1 MGTALTCFLN
11 KKSRFGN
18 MAGDFSFN
26 SEVRF
31 DKNALNNA
39 ALRRSRSFQVM
50 IFLVLVTTLVTLPVF
65 RLAELQLVQGAYNRQ
80 RAENN
85 RIRPVS
91 VAANRGQ
98 ILDRSGKIFAANRV
112 SRSVY
117 LWPKERSPQQWRET
131 AAALSPIVNVPA
143 DEIVQKIDKGGYKSA
158 LPVRISK
165 DIDVATFVA
174 LGEQAN
180 NLRGVE
186 IRVESSRDYPNQQ
199 LAAHLLGY
207 VGEATLGELKA
218 NPEYPMGMIVGQM
231 GVEKLANKTL
241 EGVWGNRLIEVNAKG
256 EEIQDLGVKDPVPGK
271 PVQLTLDLDMQKAAE
286 KALGERLGA
295 VVAIDVKTGGLLT
308 LASWPTFDPNI
319 FTRKVTQKE
328 WDRLQGPEKPFLNRA
343 VQGYPVGSTFKIVT
357 AVAGMESGKF
367 SPDSTLGTSSSITIG
382 GISFNEH
389 SGGYGVIG
397 FRDALAYSSNTFF
410 YQVGMAAGPEQM
422 SKWAKEMGIGGS
434 INLDLLGLDAANH
447 GQVPTPAMKTKMY
460 GEDWYVGDT
469 VTMAIGQGLVLCT
482 PLELAVMVSTVANGG
497 WRVQPHLLASQ
508 TDTPITK
515 KVKTAIKPDTLK
527 VVRQGLIDVV
537 QKGTGRRMNDGT
549 IPLSGGKTGTVEM
562 PGRPDNSMYV
572 GFAPADK
579 PEVAIAVIVEG
590 GGFGSV
596 SAAPIAQEVFRTYF
610 QKQGFKPTK
619 KPE

>member
-1 MGTALTCFLN
+1 
-11 KKSRFGN
+11 

-26 SEVRF
+26 SKVRF
-31 DKNALNNA
+31 DKKGLNNPA
-39 ALRRSRSFQVM
+39 RQGGRSFQAM
-50 IFLVLVTTLVTLPVF
+50 LFMVLITTVVTVPTF

-91 VAANRGQ
+91 VPANRGQ
-98 ILDRSGKIFAANRV
+98 ILDRSGQIFAASRV

-117 LWPKERSPQQWRET
+117 LWPKERSAKEWQEI
-131 AAALSPIVNVPA
+131 AATLGPIVKLPA
-143 DEIVQKIDKGGYKSA
+143 AEIIKKLDGVGYRSA
-158 LPVRISK
+158 LPVRITK
-165 DIDVATFVA
+165 DIDVGTFVA
-174 LGEQAN
+174 LGEQSN
-180 NLRGVE
+180 TLRGVE
-186 IRVESSRDYPNQQ
+186 IRVESSRDNPHQQ

-207 VGEATLGELKA
+207 VGEASLDQLKA
-218 NPEYPMGMIVGQM
+218 NPAYPMGMIVGQM
-231 GVEKLANKTL
+231 GVEKLANSTL

-256 EEIQDLGVKDPVPGK
+256 EEIQDLGVKDPIPGK
-271 PVQLTLDLDMQKAAE
+271 PVQLTLDLDMQKTAE
-286 KALGERLGA
+286 KALGDRLGA
-295 VVAIDVKTGGLLT
+295 VVAIDVKTGALLT
-308 LASWPTFDPNI
+308 MASWPTFDPNI
-319 FTRKVTQKE
+319 FTRKVSQEE
-328 WDRLQGPEKPFLNRA
+328 WQRLQGPEKPFLNRA

-357 AVAGMESGKF
+357 AIAGMESGKF

-410 YQVGMAAGPEQM
+410 YQVGMAAGPEEM
-422 SKWAKEMGIGGS
+422 AKWAKRMGIGGT
-434 INLDLLGLDAANH
+434 INLDLLGLESANH
-447 GQVPTPAMKTKMY
+447 GQVPIPAEKNKMY

-482 PLELAVMVSTVANGG
+482 PLELAVMVSTIANGG

-508 TDTPITK
+508 TNTPITQK
-515 KVKTAIKPDTLK
+515 IPTGIKPATLN

-537 QKGTGRRMNDGT
+537 KKGTGRALNDGT
-549 IPLSGGKTGTVEM
+549 IPLSAGKTGTVEM
-562 PGRPDNSMYV
+562 PGHPDNSMYV

-610 QKQGFKPTK
+610 KKQGFKPTN
-619 KPE
+619 KPL

>member
-1 MGTALTCFLN
+1 
-11 KKSRFGN
+11 

-26 SEVRF
+26 SKVRF
-31 DKNALNNA
+31 DKKGLNNPA
-39 ALRRSRSFQVM
+39 RQGGRSFQAM
-50 IFLVLVTTLVTLPVF
+50 LFMVLITTLVTLPTF

-91 VAANRGQ
+91 VPATRGQ
-98 ILDRSGKIFAANRV
+98 ILDRSGQIFAASRV

-117 LWPKERSPQQWRET
+117 LWPKERSAKEWQEI
-131 AAALSPIVNVPA
+131 AATLSPIVKLPA
-143 DEIVQKIDKGGYKSA
+143 AEIIKKIDGVGYRSA

-165 DIDVATFVA
+165 DIDVGTFVA

-180 NLRGVE
+180 TLRGVE
-186 IRVESSRDYPNQQ
+186 IRVESSRDNPHQQ

-207 VGEATLGELKA
+207 VGEASLDQLKA
-218 NPEYPMGMIVGQM
+218 NPAYPMGMIVGQM
-231 GVEKLANKTL
+231 GVEKLANSTL

-256 EEIQDLGVKDPVPGK
+256 EEIQDLGVKAPIPGK
-271 PVQLTLDLDMQKAAE
+271 PVQLTLDLDMQKTAE
-286 KALGERLGA
+286 KALGDRLGA
-295 VVAIDVKTGGLLT
+295 VVAIDVKTGALLT
-308 LASWPTFDPNI
+308 MASWPTFDPNI
-319 FTRKVTQKE
+319 FTRKVSQEE

-357 AVAGMESGKF
+357 AIAGMESGKF
-367 SPDSTLGTSSSITIG
+367 SPDSTLVSSASINIG

-389 SGGYGVIG
+389 GAGYGVIG

-410 YQVGMAAGPEQM
+410 YQVGMTAGPEEM
-422 SKWAKEMGIGGS
+422 AKWAKKMGIGGT
-434 INLDLLGLDAANH
+434 INLDLLGLESANH
-447 GQVPTPAMKTKMY
+447 GQVPIPAEKNKMY

-508 TDTPITK
+508 TNTPITQK
-515 KVKTAIKPDTLK
+515 IPTGIKPATLN
-527 VVRQGLIDVV
+527 VVRQGLMDVV
-537 QKGTGRRMNDGT
+537 KKGTGRGMNDGT
-549 IPLSGGKTGTVEM
+549 IPLSAGKTGTVEM
-562 PGRPDNSMYV
+562 PGHPDNSMYV

-610 QKQGFKPTK
+610 QKQGFKPTN
-619 KPE
+619 KPL

>member
-1 MGTALTCFLN
+1 
-11 KKSRFGN
+11 

-26 SEVRF
+26 SKIRF
-31 DKNALNNA
+31 DKNGLDNA
-39 ALRRSRSFQVM
+39 SRQRSRSLQVM
-50 IFLVLVTTLVTLPVF
+50 IFMLLVTTLMALPIF

-91 VAANRGQ
+91 VPATRGQ
-98 ILDRSGKIFAANRV
+98 ILDRNGKIFAASRV

-117 LWPKERSPQQWRET
+117 VWPKERSAKEWQEI
-131 AAALSPIVNVPA
+131 AATLGPIVKLPA
-143 DEIVQKIDKGGYKSA
+143 AEIIKKIDAVGYRSA

-165 DIDVATFVA
+165 DIDVGTFVA

-180 NLRGVE
+180 TLRGVE
-186 IRVESSRDYPNQQ
+186 IRVESSRDNPNQQ
-199 LAAHLLGY
+199 LAAHVLGY
-207 VGEATLGELKA
+207 VGEATLEQLKA
-218 NPEYPMGMIVGQM
+218 NPTYPMGMIVGQM
-231 GVEKLANKTL
+231 GVEKLANSTL

-256 EEIQDLGVKDPVPGK
+256 EEIQDLGVKDPIPGK
-271 PVQLTLDLDMQKAAE
+271 PVQLTLDLDMQKTAE
-286 KALGERLGA
+286 KALGDRLGA
-295 VVAIDVKTGGLLT
+295 VVAIDVKTGALLT
-308 LASWPTFDPNI
+308 MASWPTFDPNI
-319 FTRKVTQKE
+319 FTRKVTQTE
-328 WDRLQGPEKPFLNRA
+328 WERLQGPEKPFLNRA

-357 AVAGMESGKF
+357 AIAGMESGKF
-367 SPDSTLGTSSSITIG
+367 SPDSTVATSSSINIG

-422 SKWAKEMGIGGS
+422 AKWAKAMGIGGT
-434 INLDLLGLDAANH
+434 INLDLLGIDGANH
-447 GQVPTPAMKTKMY
+447 GQVPIPAEKQKMY

-469 VTMAIGQGLVLCT
+469 VTMSIGQGLVLCT

-497 WRVQPHLLASQ
+497 YRVQPHLLASQ
-508 TDTPITK
+508 TNTPITK
-515 KVKTAIKPDTLK
+515 KVPTGIKPATLN

-537 QKGTGRRMNDGT
+537 KKGTGKRMNDGT
-549 IPLSGGKTGTVEM
+549 IPLSAGKTGTVEM
-562 PGRPDNSMYV
+562 PGHPDNSMFV

-610 QKQGFKPTK
+610 QKQGFKPTN
-619 KPE
+619 KPL

>member
-1 MGTALTCFLN
+1 
-11 KKSRFGN
+11 

-26 SEVRF
+26 SKVRF
-31 DKNALNNA
+31 DKKGLNNPA
-39 ALRRSRSFQVM
+39 RQGSRSFQAM
-50 IFLVLVTTLVTLPVF
+50 LFMVLITTLVTVPTF

-91 VAANRGQ
+91 VPATRGQ
-98 ILDRSGKIFAANRV
+98 ILDRNGQIFAASRV

-117 LWPKERSPQQWRET
+117 LWPKERSAKEWQEI
-131 AAALSPIVNVPA
+131 AATLSPIVKLPA
-143 DEIVQKIDKGGYKSA
+143 AEIIKKIDGVGYRSA

-165 DIDVATFVA
+165 DIDVGTFVA

-180 NLRGVE
+180 TLRGVE
-186 IRVESSRDYPNQQ
+186 IRVESSRDNPHQQ

-207 VGEATLGELKA
+207 VGEASLDQLKA
-218 NPEYPMGMIVGQM
+218 NPAYPMGMIVGQM
-231 GVEKLANKTL
+231 GVEKLANSTL

-256 EEIQDLGVKDPVPGK
+256 DEIQDLGVKDPIPGK
-271 PVQLTLDLDMQKAAE
+271 PVQLTLDLDMQKTAE
-286 KALGERLGA
+286 KALGDRLGA
-295 VVAIDVKTGGLLT
+295 VVAIDVKTGALLT
-308 LASWPTFDPNI
+308 MASWPTFDPNI
-319 FTRKVTQKE
+319 FTRKVSQEE

-357 AVAGMESGKF
+357 AIAGIESGKF

-382 GISFNEH
+382 GITFNEH

-410 YQVGMAAGPEQM
+410 YQVGMAAGPEEM
-422 SKWAKEMGIGGS
+422 AKWAKAMGIGGT
-434 INLDLLGLDAANH
+434 INLDLLGLESANH
-447 GQVPTPAMKTKMY
+447 GQVPIPAEKNEMY

-482 PLELAVMVSTVANGG
+482 PLELAVMVSTVANNG

-508 TDTPITK
+508 TNTPITQK
-515 KVKTAIKPDTLK
+515 IQTGIKPATLN

-537 QKGTGRRMNDGT
+537 KKGTGKRMNDGT
-549 IPLSGGKTGTVEM
+549 IPLSAGKTGTVEM
-562 PGRPDNSMYV
+562 PGHPDNSMYV

-610 QKQGFKPTK
+610 KKQGFKPTN
-619 KPE
+619 KPL

>member
-1 MGTALTCFLN
+1 
-11 KKSRFGN
+11 
-18 MAGDFSFN
+18 MASDFSFN
-26 SEVRF
+26 SKSRF
-31 DKNALNNA
+31 DKSGLDNPS
-39 ALRRSRSFQVM
+39 RQRSRSLQAM
-50 IFLVLVTTLVTLPVF
+50 IFMLVVTTLVAMPMF

-91 VAANRGQ
+91 VAATRGQ
-98 ILDRSGKIFAANRV
+98 ILDRNGKIFAASRV

-117 LWPKERSPQQWRET
+117 VWPKERSTKEWQEI
-131 AAALSPIVNVPA
+131 AATLDPIVKVPA
-143 DEIVQKIDKGGYKSA
+143 AEIIKKIDKAGYKSA

-165 DIDVATFVA
+165 DIDVGTFVA
-174 LGEQAN
+174 LGEQSNA
-180 NLRGVE
+180 LRGVE
-186 IRVESSRDYPNQQ
+186 IRVESSRDNPNQQ

-207 VGEATLGELKA
+207 VGEATLDELKA
-218 NPEYPMGMIVGQM
+218 NPAYPMGMIVGQM
-231 GVEKLANKTL
+231 GVEKLANPTL

-256 EEIQDLGVKDPVPGK
+256 EEIQDLGVKDPIPGK
-271 PVQLTLDLDMQKAAE
+271 SVQLTLDLDMQKTAE
-286 KALGERLGA
+286 KALGDRLGA
-295 VVAIDVKTGGLLT
+295 VVAIDVKTGALLT
-308 LASWPTFDPNI
+308 MASWPTFDPNI
-319 FTRKVTQKE
+319 FTRKVSQKE

-357 AVAGMESGKF
+357 SVAGMESGKF

-382 GISFNEH
+382 GITFNEH
-389 SGGYGVIG
+389 SGGYGTIG

-410 YQVGMAAGPEQM
+410 YQVGMAAGPEEM
-422 SKWAKEMGIGGS
+422 AKAAKKMGIGGT
-434 INLDLLGLDAANH
+434 INLELLGLDAANH
-447 GQVPTPAMKTKMY
+447 GQVPIPSEKQKMY

-497 WRVQPHLLASQ
+497 YRVQPHLLASQ
-508 TDTPITK
+508 TNTPITK
-515 KVKTAIKPDTLK
+515 KVPTGIKPATLN

-537 QKGTGRRMNDGT
+537 QKGTGKRLNDGT

-562 PGRPDNSMYV
+562 PGHPDNSMYV

-596 SAAPIAQEVFRTYF
+596 SAAPIAQEVLRTYF
-610 QKQGFKPTK
+610 QKQGFKPTN
-619 KPE
+619 KPK

>member
-1 MGTALTCFLN
+1 
-11 KKSRFGN
+11 
-18 MAGDFSFN
+18 MASDFSFN
-26 SEVRF
+26 SKSRF
-31 DKNALNNA
+31 NKNSLDNPS
-39 ALRRSRSFQVM
+39 RQSRSLQAM
-50 IFLVLVTTLVTLPVF
+50 IFMLVVTTLVAMPMF

-91 VAANRGQ
+91 VAATRGQ
-98 ILDRSGKIFAANRV
+98 ILDRNGKIFAASRV

-117 LWPKERSPQQWRET
+117 VWPKERSTKEWQEI
-131 AAALSPIVNVPA
+131 AATLDPIVKVPA
-143 DEIVQKIDKGGYKSA
+143 AEIIKKIDKAGYKSA

-165 DIDVATFVA
+165 DIDVGTFVA
-174 LGEQAN
+174 LGEQSNA
-180 NLRGVE
+180 LRGVE
-186 IRVESSRDYPNQQ
+186 IRVESSRDNPNQQ

-207 VGEATLGELKA
+207 VGEATLDELKA
-218 NPEYPMGMIVGQM
+218 NPAYPMGMIVGQM
-231 GVEKLANKTL
+231 GVEKLANPTL

-256 EEIQDLGVKDPVPGK
+256 EEIQDLGVKDPIPGK
-271 PVQLTLDLDMQKAAE
+271 SVQLTLDLDMQKTAE
-286 KALGERLGA
+286 KALGDRLGA
-295 VVAIDVKTGGLLT
+295 VVAIDVKTGALLT
-308 LASWPTFDPNI
+308 MASWPTFDPNI
-319 FTRKVTQKE
+319 FTRKVSQKE

-357 AVAGMESGKF
+357 SVAGMESGKF

-382 GISFNEH
+382 GITFNEH
-389 SGGYGVIG
+389 SGGYGTIG

-410 YQVGMAAGPEQM
+410 YQVGMAAGPEEM
-422 SKWAKEMGIGGS
+422 AKAAKKMGIGGT
-434 INLDLLGLDAANH
+434 INLELLGLDAANH
-447 GQVPTPAMKTKMY
+447 GQVPIPSEKQKMY

-497 WRVQPHLLASQ
+497 YRVQPHLLASQ
-508 TDTPITK
+508 TNTPITK
-515 KVKTAIKPDTLK
+515 KVPTGIKPATLN

-537 QKGTGRRMNDGT
+537 QKGTGKRLNDGT

-562 PGRPDNSMYV
+562 PGHPDNSMYV

-596 SAAPIAQEVFRTYF
+596 SAAPIAQEVLRTYF
-610 QKQGFKPTK
+610 QKQGFKPTN
-619 KPE
+619 KPK

>member
-1 MGTALTCFLN
+1 
-11 KKSRFGN
+11 

-26 SEVRF
+26 SKIRF
-31 DKNALNNA
+31 DKKALDNPA
-39 ALRRSRSFQVM
+39 RQGSRSTQVM
-50 IFLVLVTTLVTLPVF
+50 IFLLLVTTLVTLPIF

-85 RIRPVS
+85 RIRPIS

-98 ILDRSGKIFAANRV
+98 ILDRSGKIFAASRV

-117 LWPKERSPQQWRET
+117 LWPKERSAKDWQEIANT
-131 AAALSPIVNVPA
+131 LGPIVKLPA
-143 DEIVQKIDKGGYKSA
+143 AEIIKKIDAVGYRSA

-165 DIDVATFVA
+165 DIDVGTFVA

-180 NLRGVE
+180 TLRGVE
-186 IRVESSRDYPNQQ
+186 IRVESSRDNPHQQ

-207 VGEATLGELKA
+207 VGEASLDQLKA
-218 NPEYPMGMIVGQM
+218 NPAYPMGMIVGQM
-231 GVEKLANKTL
+231 GVEKLANSTL

-256 EEIQDLGVKDPVPGK
+256 EEIQDLGVKDPIPGK
-271 PVQLTLDLDMQKAAE
+271 SVQLTLDLDMQKTAE
-286 KALGERLGA
+286 KALGDRLGA
-295 VVAIDVKTGGLLT
+295 VVAIDVKTGALLT
-308 LASWPTFDPNI
+308 MASWPTFDPNI
-319 FTRKVTQKE
+319 FTRKVSQEE

-357 AVAGMESGKF
+357 AIAGMESGKF
-367 SPDSTLGTSSSITIG
+367 SPDSTVATSSSITIG

-410 YQVGMAAGPEQM
+410 YQVGMAAGPEEM
-422 SKWAKEMGIGGS
+422 AKWAKAMGIGGT
-434 INLDLLGLDAANH
+434 INLDLLGLESANH
-447 GQVPTPAMKTKMY
+447 GQVPIPAEKQKMY

-482 PLELAVMVSTVANGG
+482 PLELAVMVSTVANNG

-508 TDTPITK
+508 TNTPITQK
-515 KVKTAIKPDTLK
+515 IQTGIKPATLN

-537 QKGTGRRMNDGT
+537 KKGTGKRMNDGT
-549 IPLSGGKTGTVEM
+549 IPLSAGKTGTVEM
-562 PGRPDNSMYV
+562 PGHPDNSMYV

-610 QKQGFKPTK
+610 QKQGFKPTN
-619 KPE
+619 KPL

>member
-1 MGTALTCFLN
+1 
-11 KKSRFGN
+11 

-26 SEVRF
+26 SKVRF
-31 DKNALNNA
+31 DKKGLNNPA
-39 ALRRSRSFQVM
+39 RQGSRSFQAM
-50 IFLVLVTTLVTLPVF
+50 LFMVLITTLVTVPTF

-91 VAANRGQ
+91 VPATRGQ
-98 ILDRSGKIFAANRV
+98 ILDRNGQIFAASRV

-117 LWPKERSPQQWRET
+117 LWPKERSAKEWQQI
-131 AAALSPIVNVPA
+131 AATLSPIVKLPA
-143 DEIVQKIDKGGYKSA
+143 AEIIKKIDGVGYRSA

-165 DIDVATFVA
+165 DIDVGTFVA

-180 NLRGVE
+180 TLRGVE
-186 IRVESSRDYPNQQ
+186 IRVESSRDNPHQQ

-207 VGEATLGELKA
+207 VGEASLDQLKA
-218 NPEYPMGMIVGQM
+218 NPAYPMGMIVGQM
-231 GVEKLANKTL
+231 GVEKLANSTL

-256 EEIQDLGVKDPVPGK
+256 DEIQDLGVKDPIPGK
-271 PVQLTLDLDMQKAAE
+271 PVQLTLDLDMQKTAE

-295 VVAIDVKTGGLLT
+295 VVAIDVKTGALLT
-308 LASWPTFDPNI
+308 MASWPTFDPNI
-319 FTRKVTQKE
+319 FTRKVSQEE

-357 AVAGMESGKF
+357 AIAGIESGKF

-382 GISFNEH
+382 GITFNEH

-410 YQVGMAAGPEQM
+410 YQVGMAAGPEEM
-422 SKWAKEMGIGGS
+422 AKWAKAMGIGGT
-434 INLDLLGLDAANH
+434 INLDLLGLESANH
-447 GQVPTPAMKTKMY
+447 GQVPIPAEKNEMY

-482 PLELAVMVSTVANGG
+482 PLELAVMVSTVANNG

-508 TDTPITK
+508 TNTPITQK
-515 KVKTAIKPDTLK
+515 IQTGIKPATLN

-537 QKGTGRRMNDGT
+537 KKGTGKRMNDGT
-549 IPLSGGKTGTVEM
+549 IPLSAGKTGTVEM
-562 PGRPDNSMYV
+562 PGHPDNSMYV

-610 QKQGFKPTK
+610 KKQGFKPTN
-619 KPE
+619 KPL

>member
-1 MGTALTCFLN
+1 
-11 KKSRFGN
+11 

-26 SEVRF
+26 SKIRL
-31 DKNALNNA
+31 DKNGLDNPA
-39 ALRRSRSFQVM
+39 RQRSRSLQVM
-50 IFLVLVTTLVTLPVF
+50 IFMLFVTTLVTLPIF

-91 VAANRGQ
+91 VPATRGQ
-98 ILDRSGKIFAANRV
+98 ILDRSGQIFAANRV

-117 LWPKERSPQQWRET
+117 VWPKERSAQEWQEI
-131 AAALSPIVNVPA
+131 AATLGPIVKLPA
-143 DEIVQKIDKGGYKSA
+143 AEIIKKIDAVGYKSA

-165 DIDVATFVA
+165 DIDVGTFVA
-174 LGEQAN
+174 LGEQTNA
-180 NLRGVE
+180 LRGVE
-186 IRVESSRDYPNQQ
+186 IRVESSRDNPHQQ

-207 VGEATLGELKA
+207 VGEASLEQLKA
-218 NPEYPMGMIVGQM
+218 NPAYPMGMLVGQM
-231 GVEKLANKTL
+231 GVEKLANSTL

-256 EEIQDLGVKDPVPGK
+256 EEIQDLGVKEPIPGK
-271 PVQLTLDLDMQKAAE
+271 PVQLTLDLDMQKTAE
-286 KALGERLGA
+286 KALGDRLGA
-295 VVAIDVKTGGLLT
+295 VVAIDVKTGALLT
-308 LASWPTFDPNI
+308 MASWPTFDPNI

-357 AVAGMESGKF
+357 SVAGMESGKF
-367 SPDSTLGTSSSITIG
+367 SPDSTLVSSSSINIG

-389 SGGYGVIG
+389 GAGYGVIG

-410 YQVGMAAGPEQM
+410 YQVGMEAGPEEM
-422 SKWAKEMGIGGS
+422 AKWAKKMGIGGT
-434 INLDLLGLDAANH
+434 INLELLGLDSANH
-447 GQVPTPAMKTKMY
+447 GQVPIPAEKQKMY

-482 PLELAVMVSTVANGG
+482 PLELAVMVSTIANGG

-508 TDTPITK
+508 TNTPVTQKISTG
-515 KVKTAIKPDTLK
+515 IKPATLNVIK
-527 VVRQGLIDVV
+527 QGLIEVV
-537 QKGTGRRMNDGT
+537 KKGTGRGLNDGT
-549 IPLSGGKTGTVEM
+549 IPLSAGKTGTVEM
-562 PGRPDNSMYV
+562 PGHPDNSMYV

-590 GGFGSV
+590 GGYGAV
-596 SAAPIAQEVFRTYF
+596 AAAPIAHEVFRTYF
-610 QKQGFKPTK
+610 QKQGFKPTN
-619 KPE
+619 KPL

>member
-1 MGTALTCFLN
+1 
-11 KKSRFGN
+11 

-26 SEVRF
+26 SKVRF
-31 DKNALNNA
+31 DKKGLNNPA
-39 ALRRSRSFQVM
+39 RQGGRSFQAM
-50 IFLVLVTTLVTLPVF
+50 LFMVLITTLVTVPTF

-91 VAANRGQ
+91 VPATRGQ
-98 ILDRSGKIFAANRV
+98 ILDRSGQIFAASRV

-117 LWPKERSPQQWRET
+117 LWPKERSAKEWQEI
-131 AAALSPIVNVPA
+131 AATLGPIVKLPA
-143 DEIVQKIDKGGYKSA
+143 AEIIKKLDGVGYRSA
-158 LPVRISK
+158 LPVRITK
-165 DIDVATFVA
+165 DIDVGTFVA

-180 NLRGVE
+180 TLRGVE
-186 IRVESSRDYPNQQ
+186 IRVESSRDNPHQQ

-207 VGEATLGELKA
+207 VGEASLDQLKA
-218 NPEYPMGMIVGQM
+218 NPAYPMGMIVGQM
-231 GVEKLANKTL
+231 GVEKLANSTL

-256 EEIQDLGVKDPVPGK
+256 EEIQDLGVKDPIPGK
-271 PVQLTLDLDMQKAAE
+271 PVQLTLDLDMQKTAE
-286 KALGERLGA
+286 KALGDRLGA
-295 VVAIDVKTGGLLT
+295 VVAIDVKTGALLT
-308 LASWPTFDPNI
+308 MASWPTFDPNI
-319 FTRKVTQKE
+319 FTRKVSQEE

-357 AVAGMESGKF
+357 AIAGMESGKF

-382 GISFNEH
+382 GITFNEH

-410 YQVGMAAGPEQM
+410 YQVGMAAGPEEM
-422 SKWAKEMGIGGS
+422 AKWAKKMGIGGT
-434 INLDLLGLDAANH
+434 INLELLGLESANH
-447 GQVPTPAMKTKMY
+447 GQVPIPAEKNKMY

-482 PLELAVMVSTVANGG
+482 PLELAVMVSTVANNG

-508 TDTPITK
+508 TNTPITQK
-515 KVKTAIKPDTLK
+515 IQTGIKPATLN

-537 QKGTGRRMNDGT
+537 KKGTGRALNDGT
-549 IPLSGGKTGTVEM
+549 IPLSAGKTGTVEM
-562 PGRPDNSMYV
+562 PGHPDNSMYV

-610 QKQGFKPTK
+610 KKQGFKPTN
-619 KPE
+619 KPL

>member
-1 MGTALTCFLN
+1 
-11 KKSRFGN
+11 
-18 MAGDFSFN
+18 MAGDFSFK
-26 SEVRF
+26 SHVRF
-31 DKNALNNA
+31 DKNALDNGT
-39 ALRRSRSFQVM
+39 RQRSRSFQVM
-50 IFLVLVTTLVTLPVF
+50 VFMLLVTTLVTLPVF

-98 ILDRSGKIFAANRV
+98 ILDRNGKIFAANRV

-117 LWPKERSPQQWRET
+117 LWPKERSTKDWQEV
-131 AAALSPIVNVPA
+131 AATLGPIVKLPA
-143 DEIVQKIDKGGYKSA
+143 AEILKKIDEAGYKSA

-165 DIDVATFVA
+165 NIDVGTFVA

-180 NLRGVE
+180 TLRGVE
-186 IRVESSRDYPNQQ
+186 IRAESSRDNPNEQ

-207 VGEATLGELKA
+207 VGEATLDELKA
-218 NPEYPMGMIVGQM
+218 NPTYPMGMIVGQM

-256 EEIQDLGVKDPVPGK
+256 EEIQDLGVKDPIPGK
-271 PVQLTLDLDMQKAAE
+271 PVQLTLDLDMQKTAE
-286 KALGERLGA
+286 KALGDRLGA
-295 VVAIDVKTGGLLT
+295 VVAIDVKTGALLT
-308 LASWPTFDPNI
+308 MASWPTFDPNI

-357 AVAGMESGKF
+357 SVAAIESGKF
-367 SPDSTLGTSSSITIG
+367 SPDSTVATSSSITIG

-422 SKWAKEMGIGGS
+422 AKWAKEMGIGGT
-434 INLDLLGLDAANH
+434 INLELLGLDAANH
-447 GQVPTPAMKTKMY
+447 GQVPIPAEKQKMY

-482 PLELAVMVSTVANGG
+482 PLELAVMVSTIANGG
-497 WRVQPHLLASQ
+497 SRVQPHLLASQ
-508 TDTPITK
+508 TNTPITK
-515 KVKTAIKPDTLK
+515 KIKTGIKPATVN
-527 VVRQGLIDVV
+527 VVKQGLIDVV
-537 QKGTGRRMNDGT
+537 KKGTARAMNDGT
-549 IPLSGGKTGTVEM
+549 IPLSAGKTGTVEM
-562 PGRPDNSMYV
+562 PGHPDNSMYV

-610 QKQGFKPTK
+610 KNQGFKPTN
-619 KPE
+619 KPF

>member
-1 MGTALTCFLN
+1 
-11 KKSRFGN
+11 

-26 SEVRF
+26 SKVRF
-31 DKNALNNA
+31 DNKGLNNPA
-39 ALRRSRSFQVM
+39 RQGSRSLQAM
-50 IFLVLVTTLVTLPVF
+50 IFMVLITTLVTVPTF

-91 VAANRGQ
+91 VPATRGQ
-98 ILDRSGKIFAANRV
+98 ILDRNGQIFAASRV

-117 LWPKERSPQQWRET
+117 LWPKERSAKEWQEI
-131 AAALSPIVNVPA
+131 AATLSPIVKLPA
-143 DEIVQKIDKGGYKSA
+143 AEIIKKIDGVGYRSA
-158 LPVRISK
+158 LPVRITK
-165 DIDVATFVA
+165 DIDVGTFVA

-180 NLRGVE
+180 TLRGVE
-186 IRVESSRDYPNQQ
+186 IRVESSRDNPNQQ

-207 VGEATLGELKA
+207 VGEASLDQLKA
-218 NPEYPMGMIVGQM
+218 NPAYPMGMIVGQM
-231 GVEKLANKTL
+231 GVEKLANSTL

-256 EEIQDLGVKDPVPGK
+256 EEIQDLGVKDPIPGK
-271 PVQLTLDLDMQKAAE
+271 PVQLTLDLDMQKTAE
-286 KALGERLGA
+286 KALGDRLGA
-295 VVAIDVKTGGLLT
+295 VVAIDVKTGALLT
-308 LASWPTFDPNI
+308 MASWPTFDPNI
-319 FTRKVTQKE
+319 FTRKVSQEE

-357 AVAGMESGKF
+357 AIAGMESGKF

-410 YQVGMAAGPEQM
+410 YQVGMAAGPEEM
-422 SKWAKEMGIGGS
+422 AKWAKRMGIGGT
-434 INLDLLGLDAANH
+434 INLDLLGLESANH
-447 GQVPTPAMKTKMY
+447 GQVPVPAEKNEMY

-482 PLELAVMVSTVANGG
+482 PLELAVMVSTVANNG

-508 TDTPITK
+508 TNTPITQK
-515 KVKTAIKPDTLK
+515 IQTGIKPATLN

-537 QKGTGRRMNDGT
+537 KKGTGRALNDGT
-549 IPLSGGKTGTVEM
+549 IPLSAGKTGTVEM
-562 PGRPDNSMYV
+562 PGYPDNSMYV

-610 QKQGFKPTK
+610 KKQGFKPTN
-619 KPE
+619 KPL